1 MSIPFKDC
9 SHVANLGILD
19 FHNYL
24 PERWEKVE
32 EMENILLQHVAL
44 PFLTYFRRFWV
55 MWKVSYNT
63 DQLC

>member
-9 SHVANLGILD
+9 SHVPYLGILLD

-32 EMENILLQHVAL
+32 EKENILLQHVAL
-44 PFLTYFRRFWV
+44 PFLTYFRRF
-55 MWKVSYNT
+55 
-63 DQLC
+63 